1 MSDRAWRNNII
12 RFGVLLLLQV
22 FLFQQVNWGWRE
34 EDILFIYIYPLF
46 ILMLPIQMFR
56 PFVIVLGFV
65 MGLCVDLFY
74 DTLGMHAAAGTFAAY
89 LRPSI
94 FNLVSPPNGYNIKL
108 GPVPRDLGWAWFS
121 RVLFLLLAIDLFI
134 FFGAQAF
141 APQYIGQIL
150 LKTAVSL
157 PPSYLMIVLGV
168 LIFNPKA

>member
-1 MSDRAWRNNII
+1 MSDRTWRNNII

-22 FLFQQVNWGWRE
+22 FLFQQVNWGWGE
-34 EDILFIYIYPLF
+34 EDVLFIYIYPLF

-56 PFVIVLGFV
+56 PFVIALGFL
-65 MGLCVDLFY
+65 MGLGVDLFY

-89 LRPSI
+89 LRPAI
-94 FNLVSPPNGYNIKL
+94 FNMVRPMNGYNIKF
-108 GPVPRDLGWAWFS
+108 GPVPQDLGWPWFL
-121 RVLFLLLAIDLFI
+121 RVLLLLLALDLFI

-141 APQYIGQIL
+141 APQFIGQVL

-157 PPSYLMIVLGV
+157 PPSFLMISLGV